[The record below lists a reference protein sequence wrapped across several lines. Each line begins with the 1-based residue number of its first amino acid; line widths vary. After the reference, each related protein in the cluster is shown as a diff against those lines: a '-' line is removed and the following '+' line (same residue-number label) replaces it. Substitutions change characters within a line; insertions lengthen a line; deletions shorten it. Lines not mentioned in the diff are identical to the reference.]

1 MAVVGAIGLVVA
13 ALFVRSLLAGD
24 SDGSSGS
31 SERSLPVVACAPDL
45 DHVCDA
51 LVDDGLVR
59 AAPAA
64 LDLAGAAD
72 PDPTID
78 AWITWD
84 PAPGVANLDAP
95 DTWGAVTTLASAP
108 LGVLVAGG
116 PDACTTTA
124 DWACVV
130 TLAENG
136 LAVGTGDGTTAESLA
151 RLHAV
156 GAALVPDEGDFTEIS
171 PIALRQVVQSPQ
183 VRQSDAADQITIFL
197 TRRGALSAVIG
208 PVAALQAAAA
218 RQPTATVT
226 QPEPGATAQVVLA
239 TSSAPAAGGGAARP
253 TLSAGDLLASE
264 AARAALESLGLEPGL
279 GEPAAA
285 TTAGEV
291 YSLREKLR

>member
-24 SDGSSGS
+24 SGGGSSS
-31 SERSLPVVACAPDL
+31 TESALPVVACTPDL

-51 LVDDGLVR
+51 LEADGLVQ

-72 PDPTID
+72 PDPAID

-95 DTWGAVTTLASAP
+95 DTWGSVTTLASAP

-116 PDACTTTA
+116 PGACAATA

-130 TLAENG
+130 TLAESG
-136 LAVGTGDGTTAESLA
+136 LAVGTGSGTTAESLA

-156 GAALVPDEGDFTEIS
+156 GAALVPDDGDFTDIS
-171 PIALRQVVQSPQ
+171 SIALRQVVQSPQ
-183 VRQSDAADQITIFL
+183 VRQSDAADQLTIFL
-197 TRRGALSAVIG
+197 TRRGALSAVVG
-208 PVAALQAAAA
+208 PTPALEAAAA
-218 RQPTATVT
+218 RQPAATVT
-226 QPEPGATAQVVLA
+226 QPEPVATARVVIA
-239 TSSAPAAGGGAARP
+239 TASSPSAGSSAERP
-253 TLSAGDLLASE
+253 TVSPGDLLGSE
-264 AARAALESLGLEPGL
+264 AARAALESLGLETGL
-279 GEPAAA
+279 GDPAAA